1 MRHLKSLLLICL
13 SILLAGCSILP
24 KEEVRRKAPLLVE
37 TETEEFEMSYVTR
50 GDLELTERVSCTYV
64 PIQKFN
70 LSFGVSGEFIDE
82 MYVETGEIVKKGQ
95 VLGQLNMDGVEE
107 SINELTHNINTVILS
122 MEHNEEDRA
131 IAIERQKIL
140 FAADPE
146 KMQEAIDSVNESFD
160 NTKQNYENTLYLYE
174 MQLESVYE
182 TKRKRQ
188 LISPIDGTVTYA
200 RKYTESSVSDETERA
215 ATVVDSTMSL
225 FSASTDKWHLFK
237 PGDEYV
243 ITCKKTDYE
252 AVVIDPDEYGIDVGN
267 RIEGKRANVYLT
279 LVTPSLEL
287 EDNDKGTLTLILD
300 ARYDVLIVHEDAISS
315 ANGEAIAYVLDENG
329 MKTYKKVKVGLEA
342 GKYIEVIEGL
352 EEGEE
357 VIVG

>member
-1 MRHLKSLLLICL
+1 MRHMKTVVLLLLCFV
-13 SILLAGCSILP
+13 LAGCSILP
-24 KEEVRRKAPLLVE
+24 KEEVRRKAPILLE
-37 TETEEFEMSYVTR
+37 TETEEFEISYVTR
-50 GDLELTERVSCTYV
+50 GDLELTERVSCTYI

-82 MYVETGEIVKKGQ
+82 MYVQTGDIVKKGE
-95 VLGQLNMDGVEE
+95 VLGQLRMDGVEE
-107 SINELTHNINTVILS
+107 SIDNLNYNINSVKLS
-122 MEHNEEDRA
+122 MDHLEADRA

-140 FAADPE
+140 YATDPE
-146 KMQEAIDSVNESFD
+146 KMQEAIDSVNESYD
-160 NTKQNYENTLYLYE
+160 KTKKSYEEQLYLYE
-174 MQLESVYE
+174 LELQTVYE

-225 FSASTDKWHLFK
+225 FSASTDKWHLFS

-243 ITCKKTDYE
+243 ITCKKTDYD
-252 AVVIDPDEYGIDVGN
+252 AVVIDPAEYGIDPGE
-267 RIEGKRANVYLT
+267 RIEGKRGNVYLT

-287 EDNDKGTLTLILD
+287 EDNDKGTLTLIID

-315 ANGEAIAYVLDENG
+315 ANGEAIAYIVGEEGL
-329 MKTYKKVKVGLEA
+329 KTYKKVKVGLEV
-342 GKYIEVIEGL
+342 GKYFEVIEGL